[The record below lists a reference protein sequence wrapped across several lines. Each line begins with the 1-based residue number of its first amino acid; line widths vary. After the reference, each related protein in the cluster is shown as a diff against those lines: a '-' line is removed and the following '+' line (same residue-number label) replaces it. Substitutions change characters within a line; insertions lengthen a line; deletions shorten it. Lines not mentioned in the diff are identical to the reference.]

1 MTAPVRRSVRIARAV
16 HRALLV
22 LVSRDVRDPYREE
35 MIATFEAASG
45 DAGRRGSAAVCRLL
59 VREVKDLALS
69 RRANRPAGLAL
80 PAETGGS
87 AGVAAP
93 RREWPQTSA
102 WRQAWR
108 SLRRRPAYLAAAVLT
123 LGFGAGV
130 TTAVF
135 SLVDTVLLKPLPFP
149 DGDRLVT
156 VYESSPSTRER
167 TSLIAPGRLEDWHR
181 LNRSFVALSG
191 SYSDNVTDTSGAE
204 PERLE
209 GRRVAPR
216 FFAVYG
222 MPPLAGRWFTNEEE
236 WENGPRAVMISDRL
250 WARRFERD
258 PAAVGRP
265 LIIGGRSSPIV
276 GVMPGTFTS
285 AATDVWLPAQTNA
298 WLLRQ
303 RDARFMGGVG
313 RLRPGVSVEA
323 GGRELAAIQ
332 EAFAR
337 EFPKTDA
344 GWSAEVRSLKESRI
358 AHSRRGLLLVFGA
371 VASLWIIAVANIAGL
386 TLVQLHRRARE
397 LAIRSALGASRARA
411 IGTVIREGFLI
422 ATLGGALGAGLAAWL
437 VSLMPTLL
445 STTPRINE
453 LTLDWR
459 ALSFVGVT
467 SLLAA
472 CAFGVVPA
480 FGGSRPQLS
489 RVISAGS
496 RGVAG
501 GQHRLQRLLVD
512 AQVALSVLLVG
523 SATLLLRSYYNL
535 TQVETGIDTSSTV
548 TFHVGAA
555 WAEDRW
561 HVGQLQEQL
570 IARLEQ
576 LPHVQAAGLTN
587 FLPAT
592 GATLRYQV
600 YVEGLTGPNT
610 DGSMTV
616 GTRMISGGYL
626 RAIRASLVA
635 GEWCPALKTDFK
647 TPGTAIVNQR
657 FVEVHA
663 PNQNLVGRSL
673 WMIQR
678 TEAPFR
684 IVAVVGNI
692 AEDGQAAAIM
702 PPVPYV
708 YTCNSAG
715 AWPDPEYVARTA
727 DPRAF
732 AADLRRLVRELD
744 PNRAVFGLRPV
755 QAVLD
760 AALDQPRLDAAM
772 LGLFAGAA
780 VTLAAIGLYS
790 LFMLMVSERSREM
803 AVRLAVG
810 AEPRQL
816 VQLVMAGAGRLLAG
830 GIVTGIVLTAVADR
844 VLRGVLFGVSPLD
857 TRALA
862 AAALTLAVV
871 SAVAVA
877 GPALKAA
884 RIAPIDALK
893 GD

>member
-1 MTAPVRRSVRIARAV
+1 MTAPVPRSVTIARAV
-16 HRALLV
+16 HRALIV
-22 LVSRDVRDPYREE
+22 LVSRDVRQAYRNE
-35 MIATFEAASG
+35 MIATFEAASL
-45 DAGRRGSAAVCRLL
+45 DAGRRGPAAVGVLL
-59 VREVKDLALS
+59 VREIKDLAMS
-69 RRANRPAGLAL
+69 RRANRPAGLTL
-80 PAETGGS
+80 PAEADGGTS
-87 AGVAAP
+87 VSTP

-149 DGDRLVT
+149 DGDRLVI
-156 VYESSPSTRER
+156 VYESSPSARER

-250 WARRFERD
+250 WARRFGRD

-265 LIIGGRSSPIV
+265 LIIGGRSYPIV

-285 AATDVWLPAQTNA
+285 AATDVWLPSQTNA

-313 RLRPGVSVEA
+313 RLRAGVSVEA
-323 GGRELAAIQ
+323 AGRELATIQ
-332 EAFAR
+332 EALAR

-344 GWSAEVRSLKESRI
+344 GWSAEVRSFKESRI
-358 AHSRRGLLLVFGA
+358 ANSRRGLLLVFGA

-397 LAIRSALGASRARA
+397 LAIRAALGASRARA
-411 IGTVIREGFLI
+411 MGTVMREAFLI
-422 ATLGGALGAGLAAWL
+422 AALGGALGAGLAAWL

-459 ALSFVGVT
+459 ALAFVGAT

-472 CAFGVVPA
+472 CAFSVVSA
-480 FGGSRPQLS
+480 LVGSRPQLS
-489 RVISAGS
+489 WVIAAGS

-501 GQHRLQRLLVD
+501 GQHRLQRLLVVG
-512 AQVALSVLLVG
+512 QVALSVLLVG

-535 TQVETGIDTSSTV
+535 TQVDTGIDTSSTV

-561 HVGQLQEQL
+561 HVGQLQERL

-600 YVEGLTGPNT
+600 YVEGLTGPNA

-635 GEWCPALKTDFK
+635 GEWCPAPKTDFK
-647 TPGTAIVNQR
+647 APGTAIVNQR
-657 FVEVHA
+657 FIEVHA
-663 PNQNLVGRSL
+663 PNQDLVGRSL

-678 TEAPFR
+678 TSTPFR

-692 AEDGQAAAIM
+692 AEDGQATSH
-702 PPVPYV
+702 VPYV
-708 YTCNSAG
+708 YTCNSTG

-727 DPRAF
+727 DPGAF
-732 AADLRRLVRELD
+732 ATDLRRLVRELD

-760 AALDQPRLDAAM
+760 AALDQPRMDAAM
-772 LGLFAGAA
+772 LGLFAAAA

-790 LFMLMVSERSREM
+790 LFMLVVSERSREM
-803 AVRLAVG
+803 AVRLAIG
-810 AEPRQL
+810 AEPRQV

-857 TRALA
+857 ARALA
-862 AAALTLAVV
+862 AAALTLAIV

-884 RIAPIDALK
+884 RIAPLDALK

>member
-1 MTAPVRRSVRIARAV
+1 MA
-16 HRALLV
+16 
-22 LVSRDVRDPYREE
+22 
-35 MIATFEAASG
+35 
-45 DAGRRGSAAVCRLL
+45 
-59 VREVKDLALS
+59 
-69 RRANRPAGLAL
+69 
-80 PAETGGS
+80 
-87 AGVAAP
+87 
-93 RREWPQTSA
+93 
-102 WRQAWR
+102 
-108 SLRRRPAYLAAAVLT
+108 
-123 LGFGAGV
+123 FGAGV

-156 VYESSPSTRER
+156 VYESSPSAREK
-167 TSLIAPGRLEDWHR
+167 TSLIAPGRLEDWQR

-250 WARRFERD
+250 WARRFGGDR
-258 PAAVGRP
+258 AAVGRP
-265 LIIGGRSSPIV
+265 LVIGGRSYPIV

-303 RDARFMGGVG
+303 RDARFMQGVG
-313 RLRPGVSVEA
+313 RLRPGVSLEA
-323 GGRELAAIQ
+323 AGRELATLQA
-332 EAFAR
+332 AFAR

-344 GWSAEVRSLKESRI
+344 GWSAEIRSFKEGRI
-358 AHSRRGLLLVFGA
+358 ANSRRGLLLIFAA

-397 LAIRSALGASRARA
+397 LAIRAALGASRARA
-411 IGTVIREGFLI
+411 IGTVMREAFLI
-422 ATLGGALGAGLAAWL
+422 AALGGALGAGLAAWL
-437 VSLMPTLL
+437 VSLMPALL

-459 ALSFVGVT
+459 ALAFVGAT

-472 CAFGVVPA
+472 CAFSLVSA
-480 FGGSRPQLS
+480 LAGSRPQLS
-489 RVISAGS
+489 RVISAGNRS
-496 RGVAG
+496 VAG
-501 GQHRLQRLLVD
+501 GQHRLQRLLVVC
-512 AQVALSVLLVG
+512 QVALSVLLVG

-535 TQVETGIDTSSTV
+535 TQVDTGIDTSSTV

-555 WAEDRW
+555 WSEDRW
-561 HVGQLQEQL
+561 HVGQLQETL

-592 GATLRYQV
+592 GATLRYQI
-600 YVEGLTGPNT
+600 YVDGLTGPNV

-635 GEWCPALKTDFK
+635 GEWCPAPKTDFK
-647 TPGTAIVNQR
+647 APGTAIVNQR

-673 WMIQR
+673 WMIRR
-678 TEAPFR
+678 TGTPFR

-692 AEDGQAAAIM
+692 AEDGQATS
-702 PPVPYV
+702 PVPYV
-708 YTCNSAG
+708 YTCISTG
-715 AWPDPEYVARTA
+715 SWPDPEYVARTT
-727 DPRAF
+727 DSRAF

-744 PNRAVFGLRPV
+744 PKRAVFGLRP
-755 QAVLD
+755 
-760 AALDQPRLDAAM
+760 R
-772 LGLFAGAA
+772 
-780 VTLAAIGLYS
+780 
-790 LFMLMVSERSREM
+790 
-803 AVRLAVG
+803 
-810 AEPRQL
+810 
-816 VQLVMAGAGRLLAG
+816 AG
-830 GIVTGIVLTAVADR
+830 GPRRGARSAAARRRDARPLCRGRGHPGGDR
-844 VLRGVLFGVSPLD
+844 PLQPLHAHGRGA
-857 TRALA
+857 RAGDGRAARHWCRA
-862 AAALTLAVV
+862 AAARDAGHGRRRTPARGRHRGGHRADGRGRSPVAGRAVRRQPSRRARARRRGTDARNRLGHRRRRPRAQGRPHRADRCAQGGLKGTNDYRAGSSGCLRISPNAAGLASDECAPLNILTVNPRPCTHVARCIVV
-871 SAVAVA
+871 SLLAPRVTAPL
-877 GPALKAA
+877 GGALMRSA
-884 RIAPIDALK
+884 
-893 GD
+893 